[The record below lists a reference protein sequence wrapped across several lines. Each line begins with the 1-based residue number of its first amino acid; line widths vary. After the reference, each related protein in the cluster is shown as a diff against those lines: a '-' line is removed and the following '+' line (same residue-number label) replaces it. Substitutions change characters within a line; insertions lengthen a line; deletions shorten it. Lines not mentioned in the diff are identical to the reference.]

1 MFCKKRPA
9 TLLEGWSRVAKFLR
23 KPTLKNVFEW
33 LHPQDGD
40 KLGFYKKVHIKI
52 PSERKDISVFL
63 VIFVLFIY
71 LFIYSF
77 FNADNYRKNTVYNKN
92 SSKMLIDV
100 NTLVKKRKKVKKRF
114 FITHPTCIVGS
125 VVKRP
130 IDSTTSTTSGETD
143 TTSGQTST
151 TSGQTST
158 TSEKRVLRVDKR
170 VLRASKGVL
179 RVG

>member
-63 VIFVLFIY
+63 VIFALFIY
-71 LFIYSF
+71 LFILSL
-77 FNADNYRKNTVYNKN
+77 
-92 SSKMLIDV
+92 MLTI
-100 NTLVKKRKKVKKRF
+100 TEKILFTIKIAVK
-114 FITHPTCIVGS
+114 C
-125 VVKRP
+125 
-130 IDSTTSTTSGETD
+130 
-143 TTSGQTST
+143 
-151 TSGQTST
+151 
-158 TSEKRVLRVDKR
+158 
-170 VLRASKGVL
+170 
-179 RVG
+179 